1 MGASNRGLLGG
12 LVMVLVFSGLW
23 SGFEFGSTETYAE
36 EGRQTRKI
44 VRLYT
49 GADNKSHFEDL
60 QIPLKDGGKVG
71 FVSEL
76 TKATGVVFRETTGDY
91 DYERG
96 ISRRC
101 WTFRRRNW
109 LMSFGEESAAPVQTV
124 WRKPGKWESPKW
136 LFREPWIWS
145 TISPMPSLPNSA
157 TGFST

>member
-1 MGASNRGLLGG
+1 MGASNRRLLGG

-23 SGFEFGSTETYAE
+23 SGFEFGSNETYAD
-36 EGRQTRKI
+36 EGRQTMKI

-91 DYERG
+91 DYDFHTAPRRQYVVNLEGEVEIEVGDGTRRILG
-96 ISRRC
+96 SGDILLAEDTTGQGHKSRAVA
-101 WTFRRRNW
+101 
-109 LMSFGEESAAPVQTV
+109 GKP
-124 WRKPGKWESPKW
+124 RKS
-136 LFREPWIWS
+136 LFI
-145 TISPMPSLPNSA
+145 TLD
-157 TGFST
+157 